1 MTSRRVFL
9 SGSAASLLAVPALPF
24 ARQALAQQALSRAPQ
39 PSSPLTRE
47 LHRQVRQGIRKL
59 LDGNAHGA
67 PQLAATLRIYAA
79 SIPDLR
85 GDLREVVRRRGRAAI
100 MRLPHDR
107 KEVEKLAD
115 ELGLP
120 RHYLPPHSAHG
131 LAGREKALDRLLAEG
146 HAPLMLRAAEEIELF
161 GVALASA
168 RPGAGVRVVKVA
180 SARCWSCDNICGLID
195 DLENTMALVCAL
207 AAAFPPLAELCVA
220 VGLSFGSAVTACAVC
235 EAAKALFC

>member
-24 ARQALAQQALSRAPQ
+24 AQQALSIAQ
-39 PSSPLTRE
+39 PPPSLLTRE
-47 LHRQVRQGIRKL
+47 LHQQVRQGIRKL
-59 LDGNAHGA
+59 LDGNGHGA
-67 PQLAATLRIYAA
+67 PQLATTLRIYAA

-107 KEVEKLAD
+107 KELEKLAD

-168 RPGAGVRVVKVA
+168 RPGAGVRVVKAA
-180 SARCWSCDNICGLID
+180 SARCFSCDNLCGLID
-195 DLENTMALVCAL
+195 DLENALALICAL
-207 AAAFPPLAELCVA
+207 AATFPPLVELCA
-220 VGLSFGSAVTACAVC
+220 AAGLSFASAVMACAVC
-235 EAAKALFC
+235 EAAKLVFC